1 MVTTN
6 KKVNNYCK
14 SDMTLPHK
22 TRLHYTSI
30 HQPDFLT
37 LMTCSHIHTTYLTSL
52 KVVSILSNE
61 HIINCEYNVIFFYCD
76 NANLHCLFF
85 NPSVFTWCY
94 DSSLIG
100 YLFISGL
107 QWFTLPPFYLKYFK
121 IIEEGKQRKIIGSLQ
136 VVAHNFPTSPGHIIR
151 QLLSHESH
159 WAVEQCYLMA
169 AYHASS
175 VEVHVWTSILLYRA
189 HSFLHWH

>member
-85 NPSVFTWCY
+85 NRSVFTWCY

-121 IIEEGKQRKIIGSLQ
+121 IIEEGKQRKNNWFSPGCCSQLPNFSRTHHQTTSESWITLGSGTVLFNGSL
-136 VVAHNFPTSPGHIIR
+136 SC
-151 QLLSHESH
+151 L
-159 WAVEQCYLMA
+159 
-169 AYHASS
+169 
-175 VEVHVWTSILLYRA
+175 
-189 HSFLHWH
+189 